1 MCFFSTSEQRR
12 QSVDFLEPY
21 NSGHIKRKSMT
32 EEIIE
37 VASAAIL
44 RLKKFAEE
52 EITSDD
58 DVSSVEL
65 EPTNYADRKR
75 SSGENSSEEN
85 EPVIYAGS
93 KRGSG
98 VGSGILVG
106 TESWIL
112 GIFLKRRFH
121 SVFQD
126 LKNIGK
132 TTGRKAIVP
141 QDEIWYLYFCGAYVS
156 TLVPCIYF
164 MTLSKTNLVFF

>member
-1 MCFFSTSEQRR
+1 MCKNKSFYTDFSFSEQRR

-21 NSGHIKRKSMT
+21 NSGHIKRKSVT
-32 EEIIE
+32 EEIME

-52 EITSDD
+52 EMTSDD

-75 SSGENSSEEN
+75 SSGGNLSVEN

-98 VGSGILVG
+98 VSSEILLDS
-106 TESWIL
+106 E
-112 GIFLKRRFH
+112 R
-121 SVFQD
+121 
-126 LKNIGK
+126 
-132 TTGRKAIVP
+132 
-141 QDEIWYLYFCGAYVS
+141 
-156 TLVPCIYF
+156 
-164 MTLSKTNLVFF
+164 